1 MQQSPIP
8 NPSDDEK
15 AYARTVGL
23 AILGFGLLVCLGGS
37 ALGFLRYQAQLVA
50 IYGNYFPTP
59 TSTSTPTATLTA
71 TPTSTPTNT
80 FTPTPNLTATQ
91 SAFRT
96 TGTALAFQST
106 ATGVADQWKK
116 IFSESF
122 DNNNQYWYVQTLD
135 TEYLK
140 IAFDVKDGKYRWNAT
155 AHKGFI
161 QEMPLPRGSVSD
173 LFVTVE
179 VNLSDHTGSSDYG
192 ITFRKDLDGNLY
204 YFAIDSDGMYS
215 LFKYYGGGWSAL
227 IDRTRSSA
235 INKNQPN
242 ELALIMEGDH
252 IILFINNQFISEKR
266 DDSIKKGI
274 TSLAMELFEPDQQAV
289 VEFDNVVLRVP
300 K

>member
-140 IAFDVKDGKYRWNAT
+140 IAFD
-155 AHKGFI
+155 
-161 QEMPLPRGSVSD
+161 
-173 LFVTVE
+173 
-179 VNLSDHTGSSDYG
+179 
-192 ITFRKDLDGNLY
+192 
-204 YFAIDSDGMYS
+204 
-215 LFKYYGGGWSAL
+215 
-227 IDRTRSSA
+227 
-235 INKNQPN
+235 
-242 ELALIMEGDH
+242 
-252 IILFINNQFISEKR
+252 
-266 DDSIKKGI
+266 
-274 TSLAMELFEPDQQAV
+274 
-289 VEFDNVVLRVP
+289 
-300 K
+300 